1 MNKIILCG
9 YLGKDFELVI
19 GKNTYAKTSI
29 AISESRE
36 KEGEIV
42 EHTNWIPIIIFG
54 KRAEVAHKY
63 FKKGDKFLGS
73 GKIHTSSFT

>member
-36 KEGEIV
+36 KDGQNEV
-42 EHTNWIPIIIFG
+42 HTNWFPIIIFG
-54 KRAEVAHKY
+54 RRAEVAHKY